1 MFRDPSRAEFYLY
14 PTVDLFISLRCHLRV
29 GWGGISWNDMAFNT
43 MAGGLL
49 GALAAAIPEY
59 LDYRSFR
66 NPTPSNRTMADADQA
81 FHCGVV
87 RGQFVA
93 PNGK

>member
-1 MFRDPSRAEFYLY
+1 MLNS
-14 PTVDLFISLRCHLRV
+14 ISIPLWIFSLVCDVIYAV